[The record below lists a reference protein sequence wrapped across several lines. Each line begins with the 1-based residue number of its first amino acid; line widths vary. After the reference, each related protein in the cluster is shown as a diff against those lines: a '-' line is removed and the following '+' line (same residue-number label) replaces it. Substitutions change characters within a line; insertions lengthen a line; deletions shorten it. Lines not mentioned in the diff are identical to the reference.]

1 MRGSTETG
9 RTAEFLVC
17 YVLQCNGIEAHHVNA
32 STDIIATLKSGRLVR
47 IEVKGSSEP
56 VKRGNRS
63 SYLFSRTSTNN
74 AEWYAFV
81 ALDKELVFFVPSV
94 EIKGKSI
101 TIHNSKFSEAE
112 QKRSVESISDQG
124 GETK

>member
-1 MRGSTETG
+1 MRSSTETG

-17 YVLQCNGIEAHHVNA
+17 YVLQCIGIEAHHVNA
-32 STDIIATLKSGRLVR
+32 STDIIATLKSGRLLR

-56 VKRGNRS
+56 VKRGHRA
-63 SYLFSRTSTNN
+63 SYVFRRTFTNN

-81 ALDKELVFFVPSV
+81 ALDKELVFFVPSA
-94 EIKGKSI
+94 EITGKSI

-112 QKRSVESISDQG
+112 QKRSVESIGDQE
-124 GETK
+124 GEVK